1 MHPLFRWGPDSY
13 VGSHC
18 ARFAPPLPLLCCAL
32 LFRQSTC
39 RRMTQRQRTE
49 PCWLPWARAR
59 WLREQERQAALVC
72 KKAAATNI
80 RHEVSKT
87 NKKKRPNTFVV
98 SVPLW
103 TVRCGQR
110 RKLSRLRKQSARR
123 NQSIS
128 SKQNKR
134 KNAADEP
141 PFISQRATALERLG
155 KSANSQTG
163 FYDFRNMVGGK
174 LRFLTIRNVLV
185 SCNTTVTKVCLD
197 GRGICE
203 STASEND
210 GGVVWKHFLHPRN
223 ENPGVFFKWFYF
235 NKSRRKTLTCHH
247 RDTEILQCT
256 EMRHNLYVWTKCGR
270 LCAHIQVFSLSLP
283 FA

>member
-1 MHPLFRWGPDSY
+1 MRTRQLCGITLCTLCS
-13 VGSHC
+13 SS
-18 ARFAPPLPLLCCAL
+18 PPAL
-32 LFRQSTC
+32 LRIVVSPVHVPSHDSATANRAVLTTLGESTLAQ
-39 RRMTQRQRTE
+39 RAGAPGSGDKHKTWRTQ
-49 PCWLPWARAR
+49 
-59 WLREQERQAALVC
+59 
-72 KKAAATNI
+72 
-80 RHEVSKT
+80 VSKT
-87 NKKKRPNTFVV
+87 KKKEKRANTFVA

-174 LRFLTIRNVLV
+174 LRFLAIRNVLV

-223 ENPGVFFKWFYF
+223 ETPGVFFKWFCF
-235 NKSRRKTLTCHH
+235 NKSRRKTLTRHH

-270 LCAHIQVFSLSLP
+270 PCAHIQVFSLSLP
-283 FA
+283 IA